1 MNIKEQS
8 YCIYYDILYC
18 ISSCPITETE
28 GKLSSLL
35 AITSSYKILFLQ
47 L

>member
-8 YCIYYDILYC
+8 YRIYYGILYC